1 MAADHAGLQKLVL
14 AESAGRTQYRPVRQR
29 RKPGL
34 IRAWGMVGVLAAL
47 VFFPIR
53 KVRLI
58 EPGLDYIRQGFEHMA
73 KTLGEEA
80 ASIDIFLHLIL
91 VRRFLLVFFFF
102 FVAHA
107 EKAVDRTPR
116 IIEYL

>member
-1 MAADHAGLQKLVL
+1 
-14 AESAGRTQYRPVRQR
+14 
-29 RKPGL
+29 
-34 IRAWGMVGVLAAL
+34 
-47 VFFPIR
+47 
-53 KVRLI
+53 
-58 EPGLDYIRQGFEHMA
+58 MA

-80 ASIDIFLHLIL
+80 ASIDIFPLLIL

-107 EKAVDRTPR
+107 EKAVGRTPR